1 MNRATCLVLGV
12 LVGVVG
18 SWTGP
23 APAQEYPA
31 RPIRLIVPFAAGG
44 GSDSIARIMSQ
55 RLGQIIGQPIVVEN
69 RPGAGATIGAD
80 VVVKAAPDG
89 YTVLFGT
96 PGVQITNPFLMK
108 RLPYDPVH
116 DFAPI
121 SPVGIVPN
129 VLVVHPSVPAKS
141 VKELIALAKA
151 KPGTLN
157 FSSSGV
163 GASSH
168 LAGELFKSMAGVEI
182 THVPYKGT
190 GPSLQ
195 DLLSGTIQMAIDS
208 INVLLPHIKS
218 GGLRALGVS
227 TLERNQSLP
236 DLPTI
241 SETLPGFEA
250 AAFVYIT
257 GRAGTPRPI
266 IERLNKAINATLK
279 EPEVRERLLTLGFTA
294 AGGTPEELD
303 ARIKSETVKW
313 KKVIEAAGLKPE

>member
-1 MNRATCLVLGV
+1 MNRLTRVGLAVLLGV
-12 LVGVVG
+12 LGGWAGTV
-18 SWTGP
+18 
-23 APAQEYPA
+23 PAQEFPS
-31 RPIRLIVPFAAGG
+31 RPVRLIVPFSPGG

-55 RLGQIIGQPIVVEN
+55 RLGQLLGQPIVVEN

-80 VVVKAAPDG
+80 VVAKAAPDG

-108 RLPYDPVH
+108 KLPYDH
-116 DFAPI
+116 LTDFAPI
-121 SPVGIVPN
+121 APLGTVPN

-157 FSSSGV
+157 FSSSGI

-208 INVLLPHIKS
+208 VNVLLPHIKAGS
-218 GGLRALGVS
+218 LRGLAVS
-227 TLERNQSLP
+227 SLERNHSLP

-250 AAFVYIT
+250 TAFVYIT
-257 GRAGTPRPI
+257 GRAGTPRPTI
-266 IERLNKAINATLK
+266 DRLSKEINATLK
-279 EPEVRERLLTLGFTA
+279 DAEVRERLLGLGFTPT
-294 AGGTPEELD
+294 GGTPEDLD
-303 ARIKSETVKW
+303 AKIKSESAKW
-313 KKVIEAAGLKPE
+313 KKVIEASGAKPE